1 MCALPLTPPGDKG
14 KQQQGRIPVLLEVM
28 LSSSRDNRAITG
40 RHNDGSSGPI
50 YRTSVKPGFVSRDPP
65 RHLNHLLENAYLPK
79 EKLALLN
86 SDLTRTQFASHQL
99 PYRSVLGQRGGM
111 QKDSGTMSRPPGSG
125 SCSASALLPLQASAL
140 SARLQPPESHDANY
154 VSVF

>member
-65 RHLNHLLENAYLPK
+65 RHLNHLLQNAYLQK

-86 SDLTRTQFASHQL
+86 SDLTPTEFCLAPASISKRFT
-99 PYRSVLGQRGGM
+99 PKRRRAEGQRDNEPSPRLWELLGRRFVAIAGLRFVC
-111 QKDSGTMSRPPGSG
+111 T
-125 SCSASALLPLQASAL
+125 SAT
-140 SARLQPPESHDANY
+140 AR
-154 VSVF
+154 VT